1 MSQLLPGRSD
11 ASGRSI
17 ALDIMSGDQGSR
29 SCIRAATKA
38 LETFPDLHLILV
50 GDQQLVADHL
60 RDHPRITLVHAE
72 KTIAMDD
79 KPSVALRGREG
90 SSMWLALDQLACGK
104 AAACVSAGNTGALM
118 AMGRFALKTFPGIDR
133 PAIVAT
139 VPCHGGS
146 VQLLDVGAN
155 VDCPAEHLY
164 QFAVMGSRLVAAMTD
179 MPTPRVGLL
188 NVGTEDIKG
197 NEQVR
202 RADGLLKSDKRL
214 NYIGFIEGHD
224 VFAGRADVIV
234 CDGFVG
240 NIALKTGEGVASLI
254 RSRLVQAFEQSLWR
268 RFLALLI
275 APVLRSLYRD
285 IDPVCY
291 NGASFLGLQGIV
303 VKSHGH
309 SDEEGFFRAI
319 CEAVREVDNDIPG
332 RLAQDVA
339 AMLSDA
345 TE

>member
-1 MSQLLPGRSD
+1 
-11 ASGRSI
+11 
-17 ALDIMSGDQGSR
+17 MSGDKCPR
-29 SCIRAATKA
+29 LRIRAAVRA
-38 LETFPDLHLILV
+38 LETFSDLHLILV
-50 GDQQLVADHL
+50 GDQSLITAPL
-60 RDHPRITLVHAE
+60 ANHPRVTLVHAE
-72 KTIAMDD
+72 KTIAMDE
-79 KPSVALRGREG
+79 KPSVALRTRED
-90 SSMWLALDQLACGK
+90 SSMWLALDQLACGL

-118 AMGRFALKTFPGIDR
+118 AMGRYALKTFPGIDR
-133 PAIVAT
+133 PAIAAT
-139 VPCHGGS
+139 IPCVGGS

-164 QFAVMGSRLVAAMTD
+164 QFAIMGSRLVTTMAGIV
-179 MPTPRVGLL
+179 PRIGLL
-188 NVGTEDIKG
+188 NIGTEGNKG

-214 NYIGFIEGHD
+214 DYIGFVEGHD
-224 VFAGRADVIV
+224 LFAGRADVIV